1 MDFEPGL
8 RTYLPSVESA
18 LDGYLPDEGES
29 PKPLTD
35 AMRYSVLGGGKRLRP
50 ALVLAACE
58 ACNGSSSDAMA
69 AACAVE
75 IVHCFSLIHDDLPC
89 IDDDDVRRGRPT
101 CHIVFGEAVALL
113 AGDALF
119 ALAFELVAGSK
130 AGAAGVI
137 ELSRGTGWAGV
148 VGGETLDILNERAA
162 PDPRLLAEIH
172 RKKTGALFATA
183 AVLGALCAGA
193 PPAEVEALR
202 RYGYALGQAFQIA
215 DDILDETSTQEA
227 MGKPVGNDKDS
238 LKMTYPRVFGLE
250 KSRDLAEKAVE
261 EAVGALGSLEG
272 DTSFLKAAAQYALNR
287 KV

>member
-1 MDFEPGL
+1 VDFEPGL
-8 RTYLPSVESA
+8 RTYLPSIESA
-18 LDGYLPDEGES
+18 LDGFLPAEGES
-29 PKPLTD
+29 PQPLTD

-58 ACNGSSSDAMA
+58 ACKGSASDALA
-69 AACAVE
+69 AACAIE

-89 IDDDDVRRGRPT
+89 IDNDDVRRGRPT

-130 AGAAGVI
+130 AGAPGVV
-137 ELSRGTGWAGV
+137 ELARGTGWSGV

-183 AVLGALCAGA
+183 AVLGGLCAEA
-193 PPAEVEALR
+193 PQTEIEALR
-202 RYGYALGQAFQIA
+202 CYGFALGQAFQIA

-238 LKMTYPRVFGLE
+238 LKMTYPRVFGLDR
-250 KSRDLAEKAVE
+250 SRNLAE
-261 EAVGALGSLEG
+261 EAVKEAVDTLKLLHG
-272 DTSFLKAAAQYALNR
+272 DTSFLEAAARYAMAR
-287 KV
+287 QA